1 MYGGMYFSMALKMPM
16 MNSVDIHTDTAIML
30 GEMHAY
36 MFVGK
41 ISFNSIYNIGE
52 NLNYYF
58 FTAKNAHGSEQ
69 LFDLEAPILQG

>member
-16 MNSVDIHTDTAIML
+16 MSSVDIHTDTAIMF

-36 MFVGK
+36 MIIGK

-52 NLNYYF
+52 NLNHYF
-58 FTAKNAHGSEQ
+58 FTVKNAHGSEQ